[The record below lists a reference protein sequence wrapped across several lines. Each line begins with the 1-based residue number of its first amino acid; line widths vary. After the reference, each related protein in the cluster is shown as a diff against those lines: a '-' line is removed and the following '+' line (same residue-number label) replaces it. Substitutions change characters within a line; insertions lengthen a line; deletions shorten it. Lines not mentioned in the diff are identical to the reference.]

1 MSCCK
6 VFASAHCPKDPDPAR
21 PLIRQERK
29 FAAVFLLLLLSACAT
44 RHGLELPELS
54 DWERRQAVLS
64 ATTRWE
70 FSGRIGVSAGK
81 EGFNGK
87 LWWWQRDDIFR
98 ATVSG
103 PLGIGTIRIDGDGHR
118 ITVTDKD
125 GQLTEMQDA
134 EIELRAKYGWTIPV
148 SSLRFW
154 ALGIPDP
161 VLPAETEFAEDGQL
175 SRLRQ
180 GNWTVE
186 IPEYREGGGQLMP
199 RRISA
204 INKDARIR
212 MVIDNW
218 IFN

>member
-1 MSCCK
+1 MY
-6 VFASAHCPKDPDPAR
+6 VSAHCPTAPDPAR
-21 PLIRQERK
+21 QAMRPRRHLS
-29 FAAVFLLLLLSACAT
+29 AVFLLSLLSACAT
-44 RHGLELPELS
+44 RQGLDLPPLS
-54 DWERRQAVLS
+54 DWEQRQAVLS
-64 ATTRWE
+64 TMTRWE

-103 PLGIGTIRIDGDGHR
+103 PLGVGTVRIDGEGHH

-125 GQLTEMQDA
+125 GELTEMQDA

-161 VLPAETEFAEDGQL
+161 AHPAETEFASDGQL

-180 GNWTVE
+180 GSWTVD
-186 IPEYREGGGQLMP
+186 IPEYREGGGQQMP
-199 RRISA
+199 RRVSA
-204 INKDARIR
+204 VNDDARVR
-212 MVIDNW
+212 LVIDNW